1 MQSTLIHMNRINI
14 KKIIKKILLI
24 IAASIIYAAGVALF
38 LDKKDIVPGGVTGMA
53 MIINRFTQIEI
64 GTIIFMFNVPLLII
78 GAWKFGWKF
87 MVTTLLSIAV
97 SSFFMNIFT
106 FMKPPTEDTLLI
118 SLTGGGLVAIGLGF
132 IFKTGAT
139 TGGTD
144 IIVNLI
150 RLKYKHITT
159 GRVYLIVDVIV
170 ILLFLILFGNVDS
183 ALYSVISVIVCTEIL
198 DMILY
203 GKDEAKL
210 LYIISIS
217 EEKENTLVKRF
228 LDELG
233 VGVTYLK
240 GFGAYKNKE
249 KKVIMCAVKKQQL
262 PKAKELVH
270 DIDSSAFMIVTSA
283 TEILGEGYKQHGL

>member
-1 MQSTLIHMNRINI
+1 MQSTILYMNRINI
-14 KKIIKKILLI
+14 KKTITKILVI
-24 IAASIIYAAGVALF
+24 TMASIIYAAGVTLF

-53 MIINRFTQIEI
+53 MILNRFTKIEI
-64 GTIIFMFNVPLLII
+64 GTIVFMFNIPLLII
-78 GAWKFGWKF
+78 GTWKFGWKF
-87 MVTTLLSIAV
+87 MITTLWSIAV
-97 SSFFMNIFT
+97 SSTFMNIFT
-106 FMKPPTEDTLLI
+106 FMKSPTEDILLV
-118 SLTGGGLVAIGLGF
+118 SLIGGGLVAVGLGF
-132 IFKTGAT
+132 IFKAGAT

-159 GRVYLIVDVIV
+159 GRVFLIVDVIV
-170 ILLFLILFGNVDS
+170 ILLFLVLCGNVDS
-183 ALYSVISVIVCTEIL
+183 ALYSVITVVVYTEML

-210 LYIISIS
+210 LYIISKS
-217 EEKENTLVKRF
+217 QEKENALVARF

-249 KKVIMCAVKKQQL
+249 KRVILCAVKKQQL
-262 PKAKELVH
+262 PKAKELVK
-270 DIDSSAFMIVTSA
+270 DIDDNAFMIVTSA
-283 TEILGEGYKQHGL
+283 TEILGEGYKHHGV

>member
-1 MQSTLIHMNRINI
+1 MNKINL
-14 KKIIKKILLI
+14 KTIIKKVLLI
-24 IAASIIYAAGVALF
+24 TIASIIYAAGVALF

-53 MIINRFTQIEI
+53 MILNRFTEIEI
-64 GTIIFMFNVPLLII
+64 GTIIFMFNIPLLII

-87 MVTTLLSIAV
+87 MATTLWSIAV
-97 SSFFMNIFT
+97 SSTFMNIFT

-118 SLTGGGLVAIGLGF
+118 SLTGGGLVAVGLGF
-132 IFKTGAT
+132 IFKAGAT

-144 IIVNLI
+144 IIVSLI

-159 GRVYLIVDVIV
+159 GRVFLIVDVVV
-170 ILLFLILFGNVDS
+170 ISLFLVLFGNVDS
-183 ALYSVISVIVCTEIL
+183 ALYSVIAVIVCTEIL

-210 LYIISIS
+210 LYIISKS
-217 EEKENTLVKRF
+217 QEKENVLVARF

-262 PKAKELVH
+262 PKAKELVK
-270 DIDSSAFMIVTSA
+270 DVDSSAFMIVTSA
-283 TEILGEGYKQHGL
+283 TEILGEGYKRHGV

>member
-1 MQSTLIHMNRINI
+1 MNGINIKAII
-14 KKIIKKILLI
+14 KKIILI
-24 IAASIIYAAGVALF
+24 VAASIIYAAGVTLF

-87 MVTTLLSIAV
+87 MFTTLLSIAV
-97 SSFFMNIFT
+97 SSVFMNIFT

-118 SLTGGGLVAIGLGF
+118 SLTGGGLVAIGLGY
-132 IFKTGAT
+132 IFKAGAT

-159 GRVYLIVDVIV
+159 GRVFLIVDVIV

-183 ALYSVISVIVCTEIL
+183 ALYSVIAVLVCTEIL

-210 LYIISIS
+210 LYIISKS
-217 EEKENTLVKRF
+217 EEKENTLVKSF

-270 DIDSSAFMIVTSA
+270 AIDSSAFMIVTSA
-283 TEILGEGYKQHGL
+283 TEILGEGYKKHGL

>member
-1 MQSTLIHMNRINI
+1 MNGINIKAII
-14 KKIIKKILLI
+14 KKIILI
-24 IAASIIYAAGVALF
+24 VAASIIYAAGVTLF

-87 MVTTLLSIAV
+87 MFTTLLSIAV
-97 SSFFMNIFT
+97 SSVFMNIFT

-118 SLTGGGLVAIGLGF
+118 SLTGGGLVAIGLGY
-132 IFKTGAT
+132 IFKAGAT

-159 GRVYLIVDVIV
+159 GRVFLIVDVIV

-183 ALYSVISVIVCTEIL
+183 ALYSVIAVLVCTEIL

-210 LYIISIS
+210 LYIISKS
-217 EEKENTLVKRF
+217 EEKENTLVKSF

-270 DIDSSAFMIVTSA
+270 AIDNSAFMIVTSA
-283 TEILGEGYKQHGL
+283 TEILGEGYKKHGL